1 MNWFQGLQL
10 AEYMQLFQENQDSA
24 WLDKIEKRYA
34 WFKRHLLDMEEKFG
48 TLFPPD
54 WELSERLSV
63 QFCRV
68 TR

>member
-10 AEYMQLFQENQDSA
+10 AEYMQLFQENQDCA

-48 TLFPPD
+48 NLFPAD